1 MPMCFSTLRCTVQTM
16 SDRDFVCCVMFNEIS
31 VRENLCSNQKFDCIE
46 GFADLGSYGRISN
59 IADH

>member
-1 MPMCFSTLRCTVQTM
+1 
-16 SDRDFVCCVMFNEIS
+16 MFNEIS